1 MQKKKS
7 NRSPLMASIRETADG
22 LLGAG
27 LINKITMRKLDAMS
41 LTRKRRITENKVAG
55 SKTLERRRA
64 T

>member
-1 MQKKKS
+1 MKKK
-7 NRSPLMASIRETADG
+7 RYRCPLMASIHETAEG
-22 LLGAG
+22 LHGTG